1 MINSEQRSK
10 TELVHENEIDL
21 KSIISV
27 CLGSYREIVVIT
39 SIISVFGIIFSLSLP
54 NQYISSA
61 KLAPSDVYKSES
73 SVGGSSALS
82 GLASLAGI
90 TAGMDQEMDKTQL
103 AIETV
108 KSRDFFDYFVTKRD
122 LLPKLMFG
130 LGFDQSIQ
138 DVKINSEYYD
148 VDTKEWKITPP
159 SSDNAY
165 DTFYSFFD
173 IQKDRRS
180 GVIYMSFQND
190 NPVIAQKWLNFALED
205 LNSYLKMQD
214 SQKYMKSV
222 DYLNKKINATN
233 LPDVKKGLVAF
244 ILTNTQKL
252 MLTEITDEYA
262 FKIIEEPILPIKKSS
277 PRRSIIC
284 ILFAITGLFFSIFLI
299 IIFRAFDKK
308 LSVSKNYPFLKSS
321 ELI

>member
-1 MINSEQRSK
+1 MNSEQSSK
-10 TELVHENEIDL
+10 TELIHENEIDL

-27 CLGSYREIVVIT
+27 CLESYKEIVAIT
-39 SIISVFGIIFSLSLP
+39 SIFSALGIIFSLSLP

-103 AIETV
+103 AMETV
-108 KSRDFFDYFVTKRD
+108 KSRDFFDYFITKRD
-122 LLPKLMFG
+122 LLPKILFG
-130 LGFDQSIQ
+130 LGFDQKTQ
-138 DVKINSEYYD
+138 DVKINSQYYD
-148 VDTKEWKITPP
+148 LDTKEWKITPP
-159 SSDNAY
+159 SSDIAY
-165 DTFYSFFD
+165 DSFYSFFD

-190 NPVIAQKWLNFALED
+190 NPVIAQKWLSFALED

-222 DYLNKKINATN
+222 EYLNKNINATN

-262 FKIIEEPILPIKKSS
+262 FKIIEKPILPIKKSS

-284 ILFAITGLFFSIFLI
+284 ILFAITGLFSSIFLI

-308 LSVSKNYPFLKSS
+308 LSVSKNYPFFKSS

>member
-1 MINSEQRSK
+1 MINSEQSSNSK
-10 TELVHENEIDL
+10 LVHENEIDL

-27 CLGSYREIVVIT
+27 CLESYREIIVIS
-39 SIISVFGIIFSLSLP
+39 SIIAALGVIFSLSLP

-103 AIETV
+103 AIVTV
-108 KSRDFFDYFVTKRD
+108 KSRDFFEYFVTKRN
-122 LLPKLMFG
+122 LLPKILFG
-130 LGFDQSIQ
+130 LGFDQTTQ
-138 DVKINSEYYD
+138 DIRVNSEYYD
-148 VDTKEWKITPP
+148 IDINEWKITPP
-159 SSDNAY
+159 SSDQAY
-165 DTFYSFFD
+165 DSFYSFFD

-180 GVIYMSFQND
+180 GVIYMSFRNN

-205 LNSYLKMQD
+205 LNSYLKMKD
-214 SQKYMKSV
+214 SQKYRKSI
-222 DYLNKKINATN
+222 DYLNEKISATN

-252 MLTEITDEYA
+252 MLTEISDEYA
-262 FKIIEEPILPIKKSS
+262 FKTIEEPIFPIKKSS

-284 ILFAITGLFFSIFLI
+284 ILFAITGILFSIFLI
-299 IIFRAFDKK
+299 IIFRIFNKK
-308 LSVSKNYPFLKSS
+308 LSVSKNYPFLKLS

>member
-1 MINSEQRSK
+1 MINSEQNSK

-27 CLGSYREIVVIT
+27 CLESYKEIVLIT
-39 SIISVFGIIFSLSLP
+39 SIISVIGIIFSLSLP

-108 KSRDFFDYFVTKRD
+108 KSRDFFNYFVTKRD
-122 LLPKLMFG
+122 LLPKIMFG
-130 LGFDQSIQ
+130 LGFDQNIQ

-148 VDTKEWKITPP
+148 VDTKEWKINPP
-159 SSDNAY
+159 SPDNAY
-165 DTFYSFFD
+165 DSFYSFFD
-173 IQKDRRS
+173 I
-180 GVIYMSFQND
+180 QND
-190 NPVIAQKWLNFALED
+190 NPVIAQKWLSFALED

-284 ILFAITGLFFSIFLI
+284 ILFAIMGLFFSIFLV
-299 IIFRAFDKK
+299 IIFRAFGKK
-308 LSVSKNYPFLKSS
+308 LSVSNNYPFLKSS